1 MHRFIGVL
9 VILAVASSPTALVPT
24 ASPIRPPSPRTAIFF
39 YGWWGSLARDGSY
52 RHWQQYGHHPPG
64 DIASDYYPARG
75 AYSSSGAVVLDAQM
89 REIRAAD
96 VDEVVVSWWG
106 KGSFEDMRLAGVL
119 RVARRHGLTAAIHLE
134 PYPGRTAETVEVDLR
149 YLAGRGIRDVYA
161 YQPTGISAVDWAGLH
176 ERVKNVRL
184 FAQTGKVG
192 FAAAGG
198 FDGVY
203 TYDLLAYGGATFARI
218 CAEAHGRGLLCA
230 PSVGPGYR
238 ANRAGPDRRVKPRRA
253 GLTYD
258 AMWEAAVRSKADAVT
273 ITSYNEWHE
282 GTQLEPAR
290 PRSAY
295 SDYGGAYGLR
305 GPRAECAYLWRTA
318 QWARAFAAHRSI
330 FGRPLLAPRPA
341 RPGCT

>member
-1 MHRFIGVL
+1 MLFCL
-9 VILAVASSPTALVPT
+9 VVAFSGIAFVSTAAPV
-24 ASPIRPPSPRTAIFF
+24 RPPSPHTAIFF
-39 YGWWGSLARDGSY
+39 YGWWGSPARDGSY

-75 AYSSSGAVVLDAQM
+75 AYSSSAKAVLDAQM
-89 REIRAAD
+89 REIRTAGVA
-96 VDEVVVSWWG
+96 EVVISWWG
-106 KGSFEDMRLAGVL
+106 RGSFEDTRLPAVV
-119 RVARRHGLTAAIHLE
+119 RAARHHGLTAAIHLE
-134 PYPGRTAETVEVDLR
+134 PYPGRTAETVEADLR
-149 YLAGRGIRDVYA
+149 YLAGRGISDVYA
-161 YQPTGISAVDWAGLH
+161 YQPSDISAADWAALH
-176 ERVKNVRL
+176 ERVRSVRL
-184 FAQTGKVG
+184 FAQTGRVG

-218 CAEAHGRGLLCA
+218 CAEAHRKGLLCA

-258 AMWEAAVRSKADAVT
+258 AMWAAAVRAKADAVT

-290 PRSAY
+290 PRRGY

-305 GPRAECAYLWRTA
+305 GPRAECGYLWRTA
-318 QWARAFAAHRSI
+318 QWARAFAARRSI
-330 FGRPLLAPRPA
+330 FGRPLTPPWPA
-341 RPGCT
+341 CACA